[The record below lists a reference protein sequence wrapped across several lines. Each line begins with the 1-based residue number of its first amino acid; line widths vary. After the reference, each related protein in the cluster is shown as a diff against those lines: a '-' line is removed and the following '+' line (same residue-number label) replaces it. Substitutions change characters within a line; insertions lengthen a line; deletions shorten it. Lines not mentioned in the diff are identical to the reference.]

1 MPNKTIY
8 VADADLSVFER
19 AQELAGENLSATIA
33 QALRRFVEVEEARA
47 DGYGEIVLKVGNH
60 GTYSNK
66 AFLGRELAKR
76 RDRDAETHKIVV
88 QNVYE
93 TARHRLVLYTRILPD
108 WYAWMS
114 YWDDDSRPAHQGRQR
129 NDVDVNVDVDVDAG
143 AGAGAGGD
151 WKWQVKAEMLKRKQ
165 QLQNQR
171 SQRWSQWQH
180 YDWSE
185 WSTGN
190 EYRMNVYES
199 LDDLKPHVAEELYTA
214 VAQALRGED
223 VEFLDI

>member
-76 RDRDAETHKIVV
+76 RDRNAETHKIVV

-93 TARHRLVLYTRILPD
+93 TAKRRLVLYTRILPD

-129 NDVDVNVDVDVDAG
+129 NDVDVDVDAS
-143 AGAGAGGD
+143 AGASGD
-151 WKWQVKAEMLKRKQ
+151 WKRQVKAEMQRQKQ
-165 QLQNQR
+165 RLQNQQSR
-171 SQRWSQWQH
+171 HRSQWQR